1 MLDEKIDVGEADE
14 QETEI
19 DLEAPPAPEQSLEEE
34 EVHVEQTT
42 EDDTKS
48 EDTPEEP
55 AEQPAVPEGEQKQ
68 EMEEYSEGVQKRIAK
83 LTRKM
88 REAERQKEEAI
99 QYAKNIRDQAIKTRH
114 QYNSLGSDYAKE
126 LADKIATGKLA
137 ARAAL
142 KEATEAGDVDKQ
154 VLAQE
159 AIAKL
164 AMEEERLVRVKA
176 TNQSNTPAPRQVPPQ
191 NYAQMAQDMPTQNEI
206 YNAAQEIDPKAETW
220 SAKNAWFGTD
230 NAMTYTAFDIH
241 RRLVEDEGFDPT
253 STEYYSEV
261 DKRIRLEFPHKFDTN
276 RDTAADGG
284 QVPTQTVASA
294 RRPATKGRRK
304 TVRLTPSQVAI
315 SKRLGVPLEE
325 YAKQLIAKE
334 DTA

>member
-1 MLDEKIDVGEADE
+1 MLDDKIDVGEADE
-14 QETEI
+14 VETEI
-19 DLEAPPAPEQSLEEE
+19 DLDAEPAPEQSLEE

-48 EDTPEEP
+48 EDTTEEP
-55 AEQPAVPEGEQKQ
+55 AEQPAEQPAVEADQQKA
-68 EMEEYSEGVQKRIAK
+68 EMDEYSEGVQKRIAK

-99 QYAKNIRDQAIKTRH
+99 QYAQSIQQQAAKVRG
-114 QYNSLGSDYAKE
+114 QYTNLEGDYAKE
-126 LADKIATGKLA
+126 LADKIETGKIA

-154 VLAQE
+154 VKAQE
-159 AIAKL
+159 AIAKI
-164 AMEEERLVRVKA
+164 AMEEQRLASVQTRNEARKA
-176 TNQSNTPAPRQVPPQ
+176 APPPPQ

-206 YNAAQEIDPKAETW
+206 YNAAQQIDPKAETW
-220 SAKNAWFGTD
+220 SAKNTWFGTD

-241 RRLVEDEGFDPT
+241 RKLVEEEGFDPQ
-253 STEYYSEV
+253 SDDYYSEV

-276 RDTAADGG
+276 KESAVETP
-284 QVPTQTVASA
+284 VQTVASA

-304 TVRLTPSQVAI
+304 TVKLTPSQVAI

-325 YAKQLIAKE
+325 YAKQLAAKE
-334 DTA
+334 V